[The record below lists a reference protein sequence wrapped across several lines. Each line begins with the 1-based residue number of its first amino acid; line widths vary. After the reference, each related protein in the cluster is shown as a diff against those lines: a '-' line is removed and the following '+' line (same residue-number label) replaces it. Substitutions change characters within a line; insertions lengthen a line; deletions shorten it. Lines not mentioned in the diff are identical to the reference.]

1 MCARTGGTDERSPA
15 LQPMYQG
22 IAVSELP
29 LAKSLKDTIAR
40 VTPYYE
46 RHIRRDIEAGR
57 RALVMY
63 LDHIPEN
70 KITELNIS
78 TGAPLVYGL
87 DEGLSAVRHR
97 YLGDAAAMQAKM
109 QAVKNQGTKRRCA
122 SRAKRRKT
130 MYCTRKLTDAITW
143 VGGSDRRLAL
153 FENLFPVPRGGA
165 YNSYLIMDEKT
176 ELIDT
181 VNLSAPP
188 ASFWKIFYMSYGAAG
203 WITW

>member
-1 MCARTGGTDERSPA
+1 MCARPHWRHGRKEPRPA
-15 LQPMYQG
+15 AHVPG
-22 IAVSELP
+22 H
-29 LAKSLKDTIAR
+29 R

-87 DEGLSAVRHR
+87 DEGLGAVRHR

-109 QAVKNQGTKRRCA
+109 QAVKNQGTKRR
-122 SRAKRRKT
+122 
-130 MYCTRKLTDAITW
+130 
-143 VGGSDRRLAL
+143 
-153 FENLFPVPRGGA
+153 
-165 YNSYLIMDEKT
+165 
-176 ELIDT
+176 
-181 VNLSAPP
+181 
-188 ASFWKIFYMSYGAAG
+188 
-203 WITW
+203 